1 MVDGAEDIGLP
12 SAHPPAH
19 RNSRVLARLLSLLL
33 ATYPCPGSPGRLTR
47 RGLPVA
53 ALILGLSLTADA
65 PLAEG
70 PDPPT
75 PAIAETTTDGTPPEP
90 GADAAKTD
98 GRPGEV
104 EIERAAISIL
114 GTRVEPG
121 TRERLILRITES
133 FVGALVE
140 TPVIVTAGREPGPTL
155 CVVAGI
161 HGDEINGVE
170 IVRRLMARIDPERL
184 QGNLVAIPIANIAAF
199 RRGSRY
205 LPDRRDLNRFFPGRP
220 FGSSASRIAHALFTQ
235 VVERCDGLIDLHT
248 GSFLRTNVH
257 QLRADL
263 SHEGTAMLAHQYG
276 AEVIVHHRGG
286 GGTLRRAATDAGIP
300 AVTVEAGQPSR
311 FDRTE
316 VEKAL
321 EGLHRVLVAR
331 GMLAADDTAPP
342 APPSVTYFRTSW
354 TRSDQ
359 GGILVSR
366 VELGDE
372 VNEGDVLGT
381 ISDPLSGDIES
392 IRAPHAGQIIGMA
405 FDQLVM
411 PGFAAYHIGL
421 RPIPGSPLPDPSSES
436 AEDRDETDH
445 ADPDSADMEE
455 RPE

>member
-1 MVDGAEDIGLP
+1 
-12 SAHPPAH
+12 
-19 RNSRVLARLLSLLL
+19 
-33 ATYPCPGSPGRLTR
+33 
-47 RGLPVA
+47 
-53 ALILGLSLTADA
+53 
-65 PLAEG
+65 
-70 PDPPT
+70 
-75 PAIAETTTDGTPPEP
+75 
-90 GADAAKTD
+90 
-98 GRPGEV
+98 
-104 EIERAAISIL
+104 
-114 GTRVEPG
+114 
-121 TRERLILRITES
+121 
-133 FVGALVE
+133 VE

-170 IVRRLMARIDPERL
+170 IVRRLMAKIDPERL

-235 VVERCDGLIDLHT
+235 VIERCDGLIDLHT

-286 GGTLRRAATDAGIP
+286 GGTLRRAATDTGIP

-321 EGLHRVLVAR
+321 QGLNRVLVAR
-331 GMLAADDTAPP
+331 GMLEGDETAPP

-359 GGILVSR
+359 GGILVSQ

-372 VNEGDVLGT
+372 VNEGDILGT

-411 PGFAAYHIGL
+411 PGFAAYHLGL
-421 RPIPGSPLPDPSSES
+421 RSIPGSPLPDPSSES
-436 AEDRDETDH
+436 PEDRDETDH
-445 ADPDSADMEE
+445 ADPDSADLEE

>member
-1 MVDGAEDIGLP
+1 M
-12 SAHPPAH
+12 
-19 RNSRVLARLLSLLL
+19 LASLLSPLL
-33 ATYPCPGSPGRLTR
+33 ATCPCPGSPGRLAR
-47 RGLPVA
+47 RGRPVA
-53 ALILGLSLTADA
+53 ALILGLSLLGLSLTAVAQPVDELLAPAPAPADTATDA
-65 PLAEG
+65 S
-70 PDPPT
+70 T
-75 PAIAETTTDGTPPEP
+75 PVP
-90 GADAAKTD
+90 GADAADTGGGGGGGGGEVE
-98 GRPGEV
+98 GRVEGKV

-121 TRERLILRITES
+121 TRERLVLRITES

-140 TPVIVTAGREPGPTL
+140 TPVIVTAGHEPGPTL

-170 IVRRLMARIDPERL
+170 IVRRLLAKVDPQRL
-184 QGNLVAIPIANIAAF
+184 QGNLIAIPIANIAAF

-263 SHEGTAMLAHQYG
+263 SHEGAAALAHEYG

-286 GGTLRRAATDAGIP
+286 VGTLRRAATDAGIP

-311 FDRTE
+311 FDRAE

-321 EGLHRVLVAR
+321 RGLNRVLVAR
-331 GMLAADDTAPP
+331 GMLEGDEAAAP
-342 APPSVTYFRTSW
+342 ARPSVTYFRTSW

-359 GGILVSR
+359 GGILVSQ

-372 VNEGDVLGT
+372 VEEGKVLGT

-392 IRAPHAGQIIGMA
+392 IRAPHAGRIIGMA

-421 RPIPGSPLPDPSSES
+421 KPIPGSSLPDPSSES
-436 AEDRDETDH
+436 TEDPDETDDG
-445 ADPDSADMEE
+445 DPDGADLEE

>member
-1 MVDGAEDIGLP
+1 MEEPRGP
-12 SAHPPAH
+12 
-19 RNSRVLARLLSLLL
+19 R
-33 ATYPCPGSPGRLTR
+33 ATP
-47 RGLPVA
+47 
-53 ALILGLSLTADA
+53 
-65 PLAEG
+65 
-70 PDPPT
+70 
-75 PAIAETTTDGTPPEP
+75 AETTTN
-90 GADAAKTD
+90 AAKTLQAATD
-98 GRPGEV
+98 AADTGGSDVGTEV
-104 EIERAAISIL
+104 ELEIERAAISIL
-114 GTRVEPG
+114 GTRVDPG
-121 TRERLILRITES
+121 TRQRLVLRVTES

-140 TPVIVTAGREPGPTL
+140 TPVIVTAGSEPGPTL

-170 IVRRLMARIDPERL
+170 IVRRLMTKVDPGRL
-184 QGNLVAIPIANIAAF
+184 RGNLIAIPIANIAAF

-235 VVERCDGLIDLHT
+235 VVERCDGLVDLHT
-248 GSFLRTNVH
+248 GSFLRTNIH

-263 SHEGTAMLAHQYG
+263 SHEGTAMLAHEYG
-276 AEVIVHHRGG
+276 PEVIVHHRGG
-286 GGTLRRAATDAGIP
+286 AGTLRRAATDAGIP

-311 FDRTE
+311 FDRNE

-321 EGLHRVLVAR
+321 RGLKRLLAAR
-331 GMLAADDTAPP
+331 GMIESNEATPP

-359 GGILVSR
+359 GGILVSE

-372 VNEGDVLGT
+372 VNPGDLLGT
-381 ISDPLSGDIES
+381 ISDPLSGDVES
-392 IRAPHAGQIIGMA
+392 LHAPHAGRIIGMA

-421 RPIPGSPLPDPSSES
+421 RPIPGSRLPDPSSEN
-436 AEDRDETDH
+436 AEELDEPDH
-445 ADPDSADMEE
+445 DDPDDPDLEE

>member
-1 MVDGAEDIGLP
+1 
-12 SAHPPAH
+12 
-19 RNSRVLARLLSLLL
+19 VLARPFSPPL
-33 ATYPCPGSPGRLTR
+33 ATSPSPGCPGRLPR

-53 ALILGLSLTADA
+53 ALIVALFLAAVAQPVEEPNQPPA
-65 PLAEG
+65 PSPA
-70 PDPPT
+70 PPT
-75 PAIAETTTDGTPPEP
+75 PPESPPRATADPEP
-90 GADAAKTD
+90 GASAGEADAGD
-98 GRPGEV
+98 GEREGGV

-121 TRERLILRITES
+121 TRKRLVLRITES

-161 HGDEINGVE
+161 HGDEINGIE
-170 IVRRLMARIDPERL
+170 IVRRLMAKVDPKRL
-184 QGNLVAIPIANIAAF
+184 HGDLIAIPIANIAAF

-235 VVERCDGLIDLHT
+235 VIERCDGLIDLHT
-248 GSFLRTNVH
+248 GSFLRTNLH

-263 SHEGTAMLAHQYG
+263 SHEGTAMLAHEYG
-276 AEVIVHHRGG
+276 AQVIVHHRGG
-286 GGTLRRAATDAGIP
+286 VGTLRRAATDTGIP

-321 EGLHRVLVAR
+321 RGLDRVLVAR
-331 GMLAADDTAPP
+331 GMLENDEGPPP

-359 GGILVSR
+359 GGILVSQ

-372 VNEGDVLGT
+372 VSEGDVLGT

-421 RPIPGSPLPDPSSES
+421 KALPGAPLPEPSSES
-436 AEDRDETDH
+436 AEDGDDTDH
-445 ADPDSADMEE
+445 GDPDDADLEE

>member
-1 MVDGAEDIGLP
+1 VP
-12 SAHPPAH
+12 S
-19 RNSRVLARLLSLLL
+19 RLLSRSR
-33 ATYPCPGSPGRLTR
+33 ATPASPGRSGRLPKS
-47 RGLPVA
+47 GLPVGVWIG
-53 ALILGLSLTADA
+53 ALILGLSPSA
-65 PLAEG
+65 LAQ
-70 PDPPT
+70 T
-75 PAIAETTTDGTPPEP
+75 PAEPPPAPAATPADSSALEP
-90 GADAAKTD
+90 GAEATPADGVAA
-98 GRPGEV
+98 EV
-104 EIERAAISIL
+104 EIERAALSIL

-121 TRERLILRITES
+121 TRVRLVLRITES

-140 TPVIVTAGREPGPTL
+140 TPVIVTAGREPGPTF

-170 IVRRLMARIDPERL
+170 IVRRLLATIDPETLR
-184 QGNLVAIPIANIAAF
+184 GNLIAIPIANIAAF

-235 VVERCDGLIDLHT
+235 VIERCDGLVDLHT
-248 GSFLRTNVH
+248 GSFLRTNLH

-263 SHEGTAMLAHQYG
+263 SHESTAALAHDYG

-286 GGTLRRAATDAGIP
+286 VGTLRRAATEAGIP

-311 FDRTE
+311 FDREE

-321 EGLHRVLVAR
+321 RGLDRVLATR
-331 GMLAADDTAPP
+331 DMIEDDAAAAPN
-342 APPSVTYFRTSW
+342 SVTYFRTTW
-354 TRSDQ
+354 VRPDQ
-359 GGILVSR
+359 GGILVSQ

-372 VNEGDVLGT
+372 VDSGDLLGT
-381 ISDPLSGDIES
+381 ISDPLSGDSEAIL
-392 IRAPHAGQIIGMA
+392 APHAGRIIGMA

-421 RPIPGSPLPDPSSES
+421 RPLPGSTPPDPSSES
-436 AEDRDETDH
+436 EEDLDQTDDG
-445 ADPDSADMEE
+445 DPDGGDLEE